1 LSGDADPRRSAAEH
15 AVYADLSRLNNELAT
30 AERRLIKANV
40 QLDRANGELRALYEA
55 LPVGIFR
62 ADAAGRIEQANERFR
77 SLAGVTLADAWLSGV
92 HENDREGVGRS
103 WRQTI
108 DRGVVFDRVYRLA
121 GGGPVPRHVAMKAIS
136 FNDASGKAGGIVG
149 FVEDV
154 SEHVLAEQRQREIE
168 RLDAVRELTG
178 GLAHNLNNIMMV
190 VLNTAE
196 QLCDDL
202 PVQHELHTVAQKN
215 LEASERA
222 ALLTRRLMIYG
233 GSSDMFFGSVAVDA
247 AIEAI
252 CRDLRAALAGRYELS
267 LSLGAPGVAIKMDKT
282 LLAEALQAL
291 VANAQAAM
299 PLGGT
304 IQVATV
310 TGVEGQAP
318 VRHIAVISVTDSGV
332 GMDEETLRHAKDP
345 FFTTREV
352 GQGIGLGLSLADGA
366 ARIAKGVLEIHSQL
380 GKSTVAELRLPVVE

>member
-1 LSGDADPRRSAAEH
+1 MSGDADRPQGSAAEH

-62 ADAAGRIEQANERFR
+62 ADATGRIEQANERFR
-77 SLAGVTLADAWLSGV
+77 ALAGVAVADAWLSGV
-92 HENDREGVGRS
+92 HENDRESVGRL

-108 DRGVVFDRVYRLA
+108 DHGVALDRVYRLVDS
-121 GGGPVPRHVAMKAIS
+121 GPMPRHVAMKAIS
-136 FNDASGKAGGIVG
+136 FNDANGKAGGIVG

-154 SEHVLAEQRQREIE
+154 SEHLLAEQRQREIE

-202 PVQHELHTVAQKN
+202 PTQHELRTVAQQN

-222 ALLTRRLMIYG
+222 AVLTRRLMIYA
-233 GSSDMFFGSVAVDA
+233 GSSDMFFGSVTVDA

-252 CRDLRAALAGRYELS
+252 CRDLRAALAGRRGLS
-267 LSLGAPGVAIKMDKT
+267 VSLGAPGVAIKMDKK

-291 VANAQAAM
+291 VANAEAAM
-299 PLGGT
+299 PPGGT
-304 IQVATV
+304 IQVATA
-310 TGVEGQAP
+310 TGVDGQPP
-318 VRHIAVISVTDSGV
+318 VRRIAVISVTDSGV
-332 GMDEETLRHAKDP
+332 GMDEETIRHAKDP

-352 GQGIGLGLSLADGA
+352 G
-366 ARIAKGVLEIHSQL
+366 R
-380 GKSTVAELRLPVVE
+380 ELVWD